1 MENSIYL
8 GLSRQMVLKTNM
20 NIVANNIANMT
31 TAGFRGQ
38 NPVFE
43 EYISD
48 PSKGDDPL
56 SFVSD
61 YGQYQMT
68 DPGSLTQTGNELDV
82 ALVGDGFMSVQ
93 LPDGSTGY
101 TRDGSFHLRSDGT
114 LVTSA
119 NMPVMGDGGI
129 IVLPTDATHISI
141 DNNGVISNDDGPL
154 SKLGVVEFENVQI
167 LEAAGHNTYTSP
179 QAGIEPKNTTV
190 SQGFIEG
197 SNVKPI
203 AEMTRMIE
211 ILRNYQST
219 QNLLKNEHDRIRGAI
234 EKLTSS

>member
-8 GLSRQMVLKTNM
+8 GLSRQMALKTNM
-20 NIVANNIANMT
+20 DIVANNIANMT

-38 NPVFE
+38 SPVFE

-48 PSKGDDPL
+48 PTNGDDPL

-68 DPGSLTQTGNELDV
+68 DPGSLTQTGNSLDV
-82 ALVGDGFMSVQ
+82 ALVGDGFISVQ
-93 LPDGSTGY
+93 MADGSTGY
-101 TRDGSFHLRSDGT
+101 TRDGSFHLRADGT
-114 LVTSA
+114 LVTTSD
-119 NMPVMGDGGI
+119 MPVMGNGGI
-129 IVLPTDATHISI
+129 IVLPTDAVKI
-141 DNNGVISNDDGPL
+141 DIDQQGIISNEGSPI
-154 SKLGVVEFENVQI
+154 SQLGIVEFENVQM
-167 LEAAGHNTYTSP
+167 LEPAGHNTYTSP
-179 QAGIEPKNTTV
+179 QAGTAPQNTAV

-197 SNVKPI
+197 SNVKPV

-219 QNLLKNEHDRIRGAI
+219 QNILQSEHERMRGTI
-234 EKLTSS
+234 DKLTK